1 MQARVAWR
9 VLLALLWLPSATP
22 ADELIFK
29 NGDRLT
35 GTVLGLTG
43 GTLSFDSA
51 VVGKVATSVK
61 ELESFTSDDE
71 AEIRLTDETA
81 VRDRIVRDDAG
92 RVHLAGDPSRALAL
106 EQIEAINPEAVA
118 WHGSLAAGL
127 TIERGDTDS
136 QDANLEFKTRWIG
149 DLYRFRLRLLY
160 EGDRSRSDG
169 GDYETSDRLYRGR
182 TQLDRLLSD
191 RLFVY
196 GRLRGERDG
205 IADLDLRTSLGPGL
219 GYKLIDRPGLSFEV
233 QAGLAWVHEDYED
246 DSLDTD
252 FPAGVLVWDLKKT
265 LRAGIRFFH
274 EGEWSPSLREFNDI
288 QLLTTETGLRID
300 LVKGWFTEAKL
311 RWELDTETASG
322 KERVNTDY
330 IFALGWGF

>member
-1 MQARVAWR
+1 MQARVAWC
-9 VLLALLWLPSATP
+9 VLLAVLWLPGATL

-35 GTVLGLTG
+35 GTVVGLTG
-43 GTLSFDSA
+43 GKLTFDSA
-51 VVGKVATSVK
+51 VVGKVATSVE
-61 ELESFTSDDE
+61 ELESFTSEKE
-71 AEIRLTDETA
+71 AQIHLTDETA
-81 VRDRIVRDDAG
+81 ARDRIVRDDAG
-92 RVHLAGDPSRALAL
+92 RMHLAGDPSRALEL
-106 EQIEAINPEAVA
+106 GQIEEINPEAVA

-127 TIERGDTDS
+127 TVERGDTDS
-136 QDANLEFKTRWIG
+136 QDANVEFKARWIG

-182 TQLDRLLSD
+182 TQLDRLLTD

-205 IADLDLRTSLGPGL
+205 IADVDLRTALGGGL
-219 GYKLIDRPGLSFEV
+219 GYRLVDRPGLSFEV
-233 QAGLAWVHEDYED
+233 QAGLAWAHEDYED
-246 DSLDTD
+246 DSMDTD
-252 FPAGVLVWDLKKT
+252 YPAGVLVWDLKKT

-274 EGEWSPSLREFNDI
+274 DGEWSPSLREFNDI

-300 LVKGWFTEAKL
+300 LVKGSFT
-311 RWELDTETASG
+311 
-322 KERVNTDY
+322 
-330 IFALGWGF
+330 